1 METSDLQW
9 GEAGKL
15 HAVMEALQLA
25 DIIVNLQSTVS
36 TSYCVYVK
44 VIYYM
49 HSFRRVP
56 VWDCSSLV

>member
-36 TSYCVYVK
+36 TYCVYVK